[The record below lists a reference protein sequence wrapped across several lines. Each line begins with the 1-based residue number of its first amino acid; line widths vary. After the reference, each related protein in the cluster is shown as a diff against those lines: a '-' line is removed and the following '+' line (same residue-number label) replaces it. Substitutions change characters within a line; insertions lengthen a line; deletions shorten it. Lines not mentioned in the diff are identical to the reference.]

1 MWISRRTDYAGR
13 AVLALALAA
22 DDQPMKM
29 EELSRRTAVPASVL
43 EQIMPIMRSAGI
55 VRSQRG
61 AAGGYRLNKAP
72 EEITLERI
80 VRLFQGP
87 LAPISCATRKEPEDC
102 PMLPGC
108 SMQTMWQE
116 VRDATIEILHRTT
129 FAKLA
134 ADASGPWTDPSQL
147 DERDILAPS
156 AVSPTPAPTQ
166 D

>member
-13 AVLALALAA
+13 ALLALTLS
-22 DDQPMKM
+22 DSDQPMKM
-29 EELSRRTAVPASVL
+29 DELSRRTAVPVSVL
-43 EQIMPIMRSAGI
+43 EQILPIMRCAGL

-72 EEITLERI
+72 EDITLERI

-108 SMQTMWQE
+108 SMQVMWQE
-116 VRDATIEILHRTT
+116 VRDATIAILERTT
-129 FAKLA
+129 FAQLA
-134 ADASGPWTDPSQL
+134 RDASGPWTDPSLL
-147 DERDILAPS
+147 DESDVLAPS
-156 AVSPTPAPTQ
+156 AVSPTPAPKHG
-166 D
+166 